1 MDETNKVDRRGRR
14 RRSLFTEMFLGF
26 VAIDI
31 LVGFLL
37 VAMWLLSFD
46 TRDPAVALPLSVGL
60 FALRF
65 GAWAGFL
72 YRGLEPVR
80 TWQQGDIREDEQT
93 LLAVEQHLFRLPR
106 RLNAVLAAGWGAYF
120 IALPLLMWFGFPEA
134 VAIGPGELPACVL
147 QVITVIVG
155 AYAIYSQLSKV
166 LIDHTLARIARA
178 LDPSKHRRLRDRVS
192 LAPRMLWTGFALIVG
207 PSAWLASLAWLET
220 VHTARDLAVA
230 EARADVDAAAR
241 ALEAG
246 PESGQGPSPLEV
258 VFVDPE
264 QLPHDQTGDSKH
276 IEGLDVRQE
285 RAWAATR
292 LADGR
297 WISSQRDVELP
308 LRRGGIIL
316 LLYTIAALIWGLTT
330 IYVQTRVI
338 MGPVLRLR
346 NSARQLVEVGE
357 VASLERLPVIDN
369 DEIGDLTRVFNQVYA
384 TYAQLTQVAGAIAEG
399 DLTVEISGKGDM
411 PEAFRRMIDR
421 LHDVVI
427 RLRVTTLTVSA
438 AIDDIDYATKAQ
450 EHAATRQIE
459 EIGQLEASML
469 SLAGSATQI
478 ESASGNVLGIA
489 ERTLVDTDEMA
500 GRIRVLSAHN
510 SSIET
515 MLDLIREI
523 AERSDLLAL
532 NGSLEATRA
541 GEAGRGFALVAA
553 EMRRLAE
560 RVTGIVADMRKL
572 VADIEASNADAVSA
586 TTRARQLAGE
596 TAQAAREINQE
607 TRRQS
612 DDTEHA
618 SQNTAR
624 VAEFVG
630 EGSASIRQTRAIAKS
645 LEQQAEHLEQVLA
658 GFSLRDF

>member
-1 MDETNKVDRRGRR
+1 MDGTNKVDRRGRR

-46 TRDPAVALPLSVGL
+46 TRDLAVALPLSVGL

-80 TWQQGDIREDEQT
+80 TWQQDDIREDEQT

-147 QVITVIVG
+147 QVLTVIVG

-241 ALEAG
+241 VLEAG
-246 PESGQGPSPLEV
+246 PESGRSSRPLEV
-258 VFVDPE
+258 VFVDPQ
-264 QLPHDQTGDSKH
+264 QLPPDQTGNSEH
-276 IEGLDVRQE
+276 IDGLDVRQE

-316 LLYTIAALIWGLTT
+316 LLYIFAALIWGLTT

-369 DEIGDLTRVFNQVYA
+369 DEIGDLTGVFNQVYA

-427 RLRVTTLTVSA
+427 QLRVTTLTVSA

-450 EHAATRQIE
+450 EHAAIRQIE

-553 EMRRLAE
+553 EMRRLA
-560 RVTGIVADMRKL
+560 
-572 VADIEASNADAVSA
+572 
-586 TTRARQLAGE
+586 
-596 TAQAAREINQE
+596 
-607 TRRQS
+607 
-612 DDTEHA
+612 
-618 SQNTAR
+618 
-624 VAEFVG
+624 
-630 EGSASIRQTRAIAKS
+630 
-645 LEQQAEHLEQVLA
+645 
-658 GFSLRDF
+658 

>member
-14 RRSLFTEMFLGF
+14 RRSLFAEMFLGF
-26 VAIDI
+26 MAIDI

-46 TRDPAVALPLSVGL
+46 TRDLAVALPLSVGL

-106 RLNAVLAAGWGAYF
+106 RLNAVFAAGWGAYF

-147 QVITVIVG
+147 QVLTVIVG

-241 ALEAG
+241 VLEAG

-264 QLPHDQTGDSKH
+264 QLPQVESEDPAHS
-276 IEGLDVRQE
+276 EGFDVRQE

-297 WISSQRDVELP
+297 WISSQRDVELCK
-308 LRRGGIIL
+308 R
-316 LLYTIAALIWGLTT
+316 
-330 IYVQTRVI
+330 
-338 MGPVLRLR
+338 
-346 NSARQLVEVGE
+346 E
-357 VASLERLPVIDN
+357 VALSATPTKVA
-369 DEIGDLTRVFNQVYA
+369 IGDLPAWAAGVLTA
-384 TYAQLTQVAGAIAEG
+384 TLYDAQGRPYFLWDV
-399 DLTVEISGKGDM
+399 DM
-411 PEAFRRMIDR
+411 
-421 LHDVVI
+421 
-427 RLRVTTLTVSA
+427 
-438 AIDDIDYATKAQ
+438 
-450 EHAATRQIE
+450 
-459 EIGQLEASML
+459 
-469 SLAGSATQI
+469 
-478 ESASGNVLGIA
+478 
-489 ERTLVDTDEMA
+489 
-500 GRIRVLSAHN
+500 
-510 SSIET
+510 
-515 MLDLIREI
+515 
-523 AERSDLLAL
+523 
-532 NGSLEATRA
+532 SLEAFVK
-541 GEAGRGFALVAA
+541 GLSDPDPAA
-553 EMRRLAE
+553 HNKRDGLIYCE
-560 RVTGIVADMRKL
+560 
-572 VADIEASNADAVSA
+572 NDAVCPPS
-586 TTRARQLAGE
+586 R
-596 TAQAAREINQE
+596 TADVVKAAC
-607 TRRQS
+607 
-612 DDTEHA
+612 
-618 SQNTAR
+618 TA
-624 VAEFVG
+624 VF
-630 EGSASIRQTRAIAKS
+630 GSAVMLLQ
-645 LEQQAEHLEQVLA
+645 
-658 GFSLRDF
+658 